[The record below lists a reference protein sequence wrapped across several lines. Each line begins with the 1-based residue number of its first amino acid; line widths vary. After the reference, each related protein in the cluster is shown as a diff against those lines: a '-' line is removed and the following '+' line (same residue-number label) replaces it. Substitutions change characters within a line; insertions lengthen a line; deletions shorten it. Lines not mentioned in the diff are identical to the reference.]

1 MENNIAFLELKYGNI
16 YGGFP
21 NFFAIA
27 EVALL
32 VFEKRSKKIFI
43 ESWVNKADVDY
54 VSVISKTN
62 ELGHTIG
69 RERIVINMR
78 TGRRRPFLED
88 FQVDKRALK
97 YAFKQLRPVHNRVKR
112 FLMDAFR
119 KYRINTIVTFDG
131 RRDIF
136 LCERSGVRF
145 NRINI
150 IDLQKELNKV
160 TDYLF
165 SLNKL
170 SVIINFDMDGSYLRS
185 NNLEY
190 WLHPIAAKQLV
201 PGGAAWDAA
210 RLMMVYNEYENH
222 QADFLLRAQQL
233 LNKIQAMKPAETA
246 APSNGATAKAM
257 PPAVDSGKEPS
268 DASDGDEEQE

>member
-16 YGGFP
+16 YGGLP

-69 RERIVINMR
+69 RERIVVNMR
-78 TGRRRPFLED
+78 TGRRRPYLED

-136 LCERSGVRF
+136 LCERTGVRF
-145 NRINI
+145 NRMKI

-190 WLHPIAAKQLV
+190 WLHPIAAKQLI

-233 LNKIQAMKPAETA
+233 LNKIQAMKPAETP
-246 APSNGATAKAM
+246 APSAGAKDEQAPPAAKAAQE
-257 PPAVDSGKEPS
+257 PTNGK
-268 DASDGDEEQE
+268 ADEEQE